1 MKRIMQTV
9 DKVDKPHSSQSRL
22 FKRPHAVKRYKAA
35 TTPSSHSHPELGDIS
50 YTHTRVFKPS
60 LPHLQKHRIVAYN
73 KNDAMSMNF
82 DLLRT
87 QVLHKMKENGWLTL
101 AITSPNPEAGK
112 SVVAIN
118 LAMSIAQ
125 QPSKTAMLVD
135 FDLRRPKIG
144 IYLGLPMEHSL
155 NELLNGTAELA
166 EVLVNPD
173 MPKLVVLAT
182 KHPVKESSETL
193 SSKRIADLIKDL
205 RDRYESRIVI
215 FDLPP
220 VLVADDAIALL
231 PQIDCILM
239 VVADGMSTRREIDE
253 SLRHLPAEKLVG
265 IVFNKAE
272 HTSMDYYYY

>member
-1 MKRIMQTV
+1 MNYPMHTTDRHNKSITSR
-9 DKVDKPHSSQSRL
+9 SRL
-22 FKRPHAVKRYKAA
+22 YRQAHTAHHQPR
-35 TTPSSHSHPELGDIS
+35 TPARAPLAQHEVGTIN
-50 YTHTRVFKPS
+50 YTSTRVVVPS
-60 LPHLQKHRIVAYN
+60 LEHLQKHRIVAYN

-87 QVLHKMKENGWLTL
+87 QVLHKMQENDWHTM

-118 LAMSIAQ
+118 LAISIAQ
-125 QPSKTAMLVD
+125 QTSKTAMLVD

-144 IYLGLPMEHSL
+144 AYLGLPMESSL
-155 NELLNGTAELA
+155 NDLLNGTSELA
-166 EVLVNPD
+166 DVLVNPD

-182 KHPVKESSETL
+182 KNPVKESSETL
-193 SSKRIADLIKDL
+193 SSKRIADLITEL
-205 RDRYESRIVI
+205 RERYDSRIVI

-239 VVADGMSTRREIDE
+239 VIADGMSTRREIEE
-253 SLRHLPAEKLVG
+253 SLRHVPAEKLVG